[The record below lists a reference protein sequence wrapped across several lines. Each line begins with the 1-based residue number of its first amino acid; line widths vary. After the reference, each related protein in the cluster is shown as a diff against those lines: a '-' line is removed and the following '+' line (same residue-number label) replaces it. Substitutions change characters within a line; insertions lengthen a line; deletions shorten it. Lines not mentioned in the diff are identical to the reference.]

1 MMWPR
6 TGFITAKHSTAPFG
20 DPGRL
25 TIKVPSQMPLIPR
38 DVIAIGVFFKV
49 AARIASDKPG
59 ASLSITARVASGVL
73 SRGLKPVPPVVRI
86 RFAVCRSH
94 ISRSSELRASRSS
107 ETILVAAISAPSA
120 CNSWIRAGPERSIDS
135 PAAQR
140 SLTVITAAL
149 IDIGFVTRDRL
160 LVFDYFSFV
169 DQVL

>member
-1 MMWPR
+1 M
-6 TGFITAKHSTAPFG
+6 
-20 DPGRL
+20 
-25 TIKVPSQMPLIPR
+25 IKVPLQVPLIPR
-38 DVIAIGVFFKV
+38 DVIAIGVFFTV

-86 RFAVCRSH
+86 RLAVCRSQ

-107 ETILVAAISAPSA
+107 DTILVAAISAPSA
-120 CNSWIRAGPERSIDS
+120 CNSWIKAGPERSIDS

-149 IDIGFVTRDRL
+149 IDIGNVTSEKFFV
-160 LVFDYFSFV
+160 FEIFSFV
-169 DQVL
+169 DSMLSIQKLRG